1 MQPLK
6 SFKCV
11 CVYFK
16 FRVCSV
22 LLINY
27 RRSRRSAPR
36 PPPPGPPLPGTCP
49 RRRAGSR
56 VGSGGCG
63 IWASQLRSAGRAT
76 PAALRPAPEARL
88 HLPAGPGAAAPADGP
103 IPGPAERGGAD
114 AGRGGLPKSLSL
126 WVLSDSLQHI
136 QCLKYPGLT
145 CLLRN

>member
-56 VGSGGCG
+56 VGSGGCEFG
-63 IWASQLRSAGRAT
+63 RASSGLQGGPPPQPSALPRRPGFTCPPAREPLPPPTGPSPGLRSVEVRT
-76 PAALRPAPEARL
+76 
-88 HLPAGPGAAAPADGP
+88 PGAGVCQKAFPCGSSAT
-103 IPGPAERGGAD
+103 
-114 AGRGGLPKSLSL
+114 LFSTFN
-126 WVLSDSLQHI
+126 V
-136 QCLKYPGLT
+136 
-145 CLLRN
+145 